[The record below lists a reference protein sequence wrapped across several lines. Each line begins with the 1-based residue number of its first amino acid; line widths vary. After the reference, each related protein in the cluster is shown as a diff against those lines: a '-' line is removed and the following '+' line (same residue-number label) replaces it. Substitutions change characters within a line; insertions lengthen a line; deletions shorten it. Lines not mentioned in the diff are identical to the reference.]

1 MATYYC
7 GYLVPDEFLLQ
18 RAVELGQEPP
28 ENAEDE
34 IELILM
40 AVRDLIGDTG
50 VLCSAKFR
58 RVRTPKGITWWCIA
72 FSSKDPHERLP
83 ATASPEEQYKA
94 LKEALQKKGPFQCR
108 PVLISKPDSSYS

>member
-7 GYLVPDEFLLQ
+7 GYLVRNEFLLQ
-18 RAVELGQEPP
+18 RAVEELGQEPP

-40 AVRDLIGDTG
+40 AARDLMGETG

-58 RVRTPKGITWWCIA
+58 RVKTPKGITWWCIA

-83 ATASPEEQYKA
+83 ATALPEEQYKA
-94 LKEALQKKGPFQCR
+94 LKEALQKKGPPQWYR
-108 PVLISKPDSSYS
+108 